1 MEMIDHQMIAV
12 FDFYNNFLKPSDD
25 ISRMPAA
32 KVLKWPVVAVVAVV
46 FVETLRVLAVIEINF
61 WKVLAAVVS
70 KALVTFEVYF
80 FEVVVE
86 VSV

>member
-46 FVETLRVLAVIEINF
+46 AVVFVETLRVLAVIEINF

-70 KALVTFEVYF
+70 KALVTFEV
-80 FEVVVE
+80 
-86 VSV
+86 